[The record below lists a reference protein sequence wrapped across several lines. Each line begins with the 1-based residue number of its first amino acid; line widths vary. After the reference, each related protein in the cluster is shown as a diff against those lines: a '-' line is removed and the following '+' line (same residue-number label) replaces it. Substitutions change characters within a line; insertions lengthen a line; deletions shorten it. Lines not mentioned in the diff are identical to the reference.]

1 MNNRKYGAEV
11 GGGALAVL
19 LGLMCPAGSASAQD
33 DADTQAP
40 MPVAHAADGFSAD
53 EGYRLRQG
61 FAWPT
66 AYATGDRNVY
76 YFLQMEEFLPHSTI
90 WRAGAVSALDYA
102 LNESLAQV
110 RASSTLEEMT
120 LGSLLED
127 PRARMQGI
135 VAIHRGRII
144 FERYPGMRE
153 HDRHMWFSVSKT
165 ITSLLVGLL
174 EEEGK
179 LDVQRAVDHYL
190 PELAGTHW
198 EGIPVIDILDM
209 ASGLDIVESEASRND
224 VVTSVSQWFQ
234 IQTGDT
240 TGLGT
245 LTADDI
251 LFAVGQQGPSGQV
264 FEYSSL
270 NTRMLGLLVERV
282 SGRRM
287 ADLIAEGVWS
297 GLGAEGD
304 ALVAVDLQGRAQMY
318 GLFSSRL
325 RDMARY
331 GMLYTPSW
339 DVVAEQAVV
348 PQSLLDRIRDEC
360 RPAIFK
366 RSEAGANYPQDDMPR
381 CNSRQWDAIWADG
394 DMYKAGAREQGLYV
408 SPSRDLVVAWFST
421 TMENGWVNY
430 ARAFAKSL

>member
-1 MNNRKYGAEV
+1 MNNLKYGAES
-11 GGGALAVL
+11 GGGALLIL
-19 LGLMCPAGSASAQD
+19 LGLVCSAGSASAQD
-33 DADTQAP
+33 DADTHAL
-40 MPVAHAADGFSAD
+40 MPVAQAADGFSAE

-76 YFLQMEEFLPHSTI
+76 YFLQMEEFLPHRTI

-102 LNESLAQV
+102 LNESLAEV
-110 RASSTLEEMT
+110 WASSTLEEMT

-127 PRARMQGI
+127 PRARMQGV
-135 VAIHRGRII
+135 VAIHEGRII

-165 ITSLLVGLL
+165 LTSLLVGLL
-174 EEEGK
+174 EEEGE
-179 LDVQRAVDHYL
+179 LDVQRAIGHYL

-198 EGIPVIDILDM
+198 DGIPIIDILDM

-251 LFAVGQQGPSGQV
+251 LFAVDEKGPSGQV

-287 ADLIAEGVWS
+287 ADLIAERVWS
-297 GLGAEGD
+297 RLGAEGD

-339 DVVAEQAVV
+339 DVVAEHAVV

-360 RPAIFK
+360 RPAIFNH
-366 RSEAGANYPQDDMPR
+366 SEGSANYPQDDMPR

-430 ARAFAKSL
+430 ARTLAKSL